1 MTIEKKEIEKR
12 NDGSYALDSQN
23 KKMSVT
29 TQTGEHSVLF
39 EDIAS
44 TSYNVVKGEAELKLK
59 NKTVLYIG
67 LVAIFL
73 GIVFAEEMGSLAGFL
88 LIGGGI
94 AIFMAYKKEEK
105 EWEDVTVET
114 RGGKRVKYSV
124 DLGQGK
130 VDMDAIEE
138 ARRR

>member
-1 MTIEKKEIEKR
+1 MGIEKKEIEKR
-12 NDGSYALDSQN
+12 NDGSYSLDMEN

-44 TSYNVVKGEAELKLK
+44 TSYNVVKGEPELKLK

-67 LVAIFL
+67 LAAVFL
-73 GIVFAEEMGSLAGFL
+73 GIVFAEEMESLAGFL

-94 AIFMAYKKEEK
+94 SIFMAYKKEEK
-105 EWEDVTVET
+105 EWEDVTIET